1 MLLNEG
7 LAIVDEKYNNREW
20 NERLKRAS
28 IRGQKKK
35 ESIHSSEILQK
46 CIEKK
51 R

>member
-20 NERLKRAS
+20 NEKLKRAS
-28 IRGQKKK
+28 VRGKKKK
-35 ESIHSSEILQK
+35 ESIYNSGILEK